1 MEPPSP
7 RGRTQALY
15 PSTGGCTAAPSEQHR
30 SRCRTSKSPA
40 WCATLHHGPRLADK
54 DTMRLEFSGPLS
66 SKILAFFNR
75 APEKWCQRLQTH
87 RELSTVVHVI
97 LTRASVPC
105 QLPHQKVLG
114 FIPTPSG
121 SQLWVEGVIRK
132 VLSVRGS
139 DSEFLADFTTVEV
152 DWPRAVQSFSCRPV
166 SFVHDH

>member
-1 MEPPSP
+1 
-7 RGRTQALY
+7 
-15 PSTGGCTAAPSEQHR
+15 
-30 SRCRTSKSPA
+30 
-40 WCATLHHGPRLADK
+40 
-54 DTMRLEFSGPLS
+54 MRLEFSAPLS
-66 SKILAFFNR
+66 HKILVFSDR

-87 RELSTVVHVI
+87 PRIVSCQQWYI

-105 QLPHQKVLG
+105 QLPQQKVLG
-114 FIPTPSG
+114 FIPGPSE